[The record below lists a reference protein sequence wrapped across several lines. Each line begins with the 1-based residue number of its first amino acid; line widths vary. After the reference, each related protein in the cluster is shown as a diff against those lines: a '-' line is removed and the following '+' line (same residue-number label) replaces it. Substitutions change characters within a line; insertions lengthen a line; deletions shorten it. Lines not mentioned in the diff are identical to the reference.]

1 MENYLRPV
9 TEKVDLK
16 SLLDF
21 LDVSIKY
28 DFNNSTF
35 ILYDEQLEKVRAD
48 DIEIHDNLADFVLD
62 NVSIFLDDYFL
73 NDCNEELNKN
83 FGTFEELLDYL
94 SKNETEI
101 DDKEYAIIDA
111 IVHPEKIDI
120 NYYKEK
126 QNLIYSL

>member
-9 TEKVDLK
+9 TEKVALK

-48 DIEIHDNLADFVLD
+48 NIEIHDNLADFVLD
-62 NVSIFLDDYFL
+62 NVSIFLNDYFL

-83 FGTFEELLDYL
+83 FGTFKELLDYL
-94 SKNETEI
+94 SKNKTEI

-120 NYYKEK
+120 SYYKDMK
-126 QNLIYSL
+126 NKINV

>member
-35 ILYDEQLEKVRAD
+35 ILYDEQLEKVRANN
-48 DIEIHDNLADFVLD
+48 IEIHDNLADFVLD

-94 SKNETEI
+94 SKNKTEI

-120 NYYKEK
+120 DYYKDMK
-126 QNLIYSL
+126 NKINV

>member
-94 SKNETEI
+94 SKNKTEI

-111 IVHPEKIDI
+111 IVHPEKINI
-120 NYYKEK
+120 NYYKDMK
-126 QNLIYSL
+126 NKINV

>member
-48 DIEIHDNLADFVLD
+48 NIEIHDNLADFVLD

-94 SKNETEI
+94 SKNKTEI

-120 NYYKEK
+120 DYYKDMK
-126 QNLIYSL
+126 NKINV

>member
-48 DIEIHDNLADFVLD
+48 NIEIHDNLADFVLD

-83 FGTFEELLDYL
+83 FGTFEELLNYL

-120 NYYKEK
+120 DYYKDMK
-126 QNLIYSL
+126 NKINV

>member
-48 DIEIHDNLADFVLD
+48 NIEIHDNLADFVLD

-120 NYYKEK
+120 DYYKDMK
-126 QNLIYSL
+126 NKINA

>member
-9 TEKVDLK
+9 TEKVALK

-94 SKNETEI
+94 SKNKTEI

-120 NYYKEK
+120 NYYKDMK
-126 QNLIYSL
+126 NKINV

>member
-9 TEKVDLK
+9 TEKVALK

-94 SKNETEI
+94 SKNKTEI

-120 NYYKEK
+120 NYYKNMK
-126 QNLIYSL
+126 NKINV

>member
-48 DIEIHDNLADFVLD
+48 NIEIHDDLADFVLD

-94 SKNETEI
+94 SKNKTEI

-120 NYYKEK
+120 SYYKDMK
-126 QNLIYSL
+126 NKINV

>member
-62 NVSIFLDDYFL
+62 NVSIFLNDYFL

-120 NYYKEK
+120 SYYKDMK
-126 QNLIYSL
+126 NKINV

>member
-48 DIEIHDNLADFVLD
+48 NIEIHDNLADFVLD

-94 SKNETEI
+94 SKNKTEI

-120 NYYKEK
+120 NYYKDMK
-126 QNLIYSL
+126 NKINV

>member
-111 IVHPEKIDI
+111 IVHPEKINI
-120 NYYKEK
+120 NYYKDMK
-126 QNLIYSL
+126 NKINV

>member
-48 DIEIHDNLADFVLD
+48 DIEIHDNLADFILD

-120 NYYKEK
+120 SYYKDMK
-126 QNLIYSL
+126 NKINV

>member
-48 DIEIHDNLADFVLD
+48 YIKIHDDLADFVLD

-94 SKNETEI
+94 SKNKTEI

-120 NYYKEK
+120 SYYKDMK
-126 QNLIYSL
+126 NKINV

>member
-9 TEKVDLK
+9 TEKVALK

-48 DIEIHDNLADFVLD
+48 DIEIHDDLADFVLD
-62 NVSIFLDDYFL
+62 NVSIFLDDYQIS
-73 NDCNEELNKN
+73 
-83 FGTFEELLDYL
+83 TF
-94 SKNETEI
+94 K
-101 DDKEYAIIDA
+101 
-111 IVHPEKIDI
+111 PMI
-120 NYYKEK
+120 NWRVDG
-126 QNLIYSL
+126 

>member
-120 NYYKEK
+120 DYYKDMK
-126 QNLIYSL
+126 NKINV

>member
-48 DIEIHDNLADFVLD
+48 NIEIHDNLADFVLD

-120 NYYKEK
+120 SYYKDMK
-126 QNLIYSL
+126 NKINV

>member
-48 DIEIHDNLADFVLD
+48 NIEIYDNLADFVLD

-83 FGTFEELLDYL
+83 FGTFEELLNYL

-120 NYYKEK
+120 SYYKDMK
-126 QNLIYSL
+126 NKINV

>member
-62 NVSIFLDDYFL
+62 NISIFLDDYFL

-94 SKNETEI
+94 SKNKTEI

-120 NYYKEK
+120 SYYKDMK
-126 QNLIYSL
+126 NKINV

>member
-62 NVSIFLDDYFL
+62 NVSIFLNDYFL

-94 SKNETEI
+94 SKNKTEI

-120 NYYKEK
+120 DYYKDMK
-126 QNLIYSL
+126 NKINV

>member
-48 DIEIHDNLADFVLD
+48 NIEIHDNLADFVLD

-120 NYYKEK
+120 SYYKDMK
-126 QNLIYSL
+126 NKINA

>member
-9 TEKVDLK
+9 TEKVALK

-48 DIEIHDNLADFVLD
+48 DIEIHDDLADFVLD

-120 NYYKEK
+120 SYYKDMK
-126 QNLIYSL
+126 NKINV

>member
-9 TEKVDLK
+9 TEKVALK

-94 SKNETEI
+94 SKNKTEI

-120 NYYKEK
+120 SYYKDMK
-126 QNLIYSL
+126 NKINV

>member
-35 ILYDEQLEKVRAD
+35 ILYDEQLEKVRVD
-48 DIEIHDNLADFVLD
+48 DIKIHDDLADFVLD

-94 SKNETEI
+94 SKNKTEI

-120 NYYKEK
+120 DYYKDMK
-126 QNLIYSL
+126 NKINV

>member
-21 LDVSIKY
+21 LDISIKY

-48 DIEIHDNLADFVLD
+48 NIEIHDNLADFVLD

-94 SKNETEI
+94 SKNKTEI

-120 NYYKEK
+120 SYYKDMK
-126 QNLIYSL
+126 NKINV

>member
-48 DIEIHDNLADFVLD
+48 DIEIHDNLDDFVLD

-94 SKNETEI
+94 SKNKTEI

-120 NYYKEK
+120 SYYKDMK
-126 QNLIYSL
+126 NKINV

>member
-9 TEKVDLK
+9 TEKVALK

-48 DIEIHDNLADFVLD
+48 NIEIHDNLADFVLD

-94 SKNETEI
+94 SKNKTEI

-120 NYYKEK
+120 NYYKDMK
-126 QNLIYSL
+126 NKINV

>member
-9 TEKVDLK
+9 TEKVALK

-48 DIEIHDNLADFVLD
+48 NIEIHDNLADFVLD
-62 NVSIFLDDYFL
+62 NVSIFLNDYFL

-120 NYYKEK
+120 SYYKDMK
-126 QNLIYSL
+126 NKINV

>member
-9 TEKVDLK
+9 TEKVALK

-73 NDCNEELNKN
+73 NDCHEEFNKN

-120 NYYKEK
+120 DYYKDMK
-126 QNLIYSL
+126 NKINV

>member
-35 ILYDEQLEKVRAD
+35 ILYDEQLEKVRAN

-120 NYYKEK
+120 SYYKDMK
-126 QNLIYSL
+126 NKINV

>member
-9 TEKVDLK
+9 TEKVALK

-48 DIEIHDNLADFVLD
+48 NIEIHDNLADFVLD

-120 NYYKEK
+120 SYYKDMK
-126 QNLIYSL
+126 NKINV

>member
-1 MENYLRPV
+1 MENYLRLV

-48 DIEIHDNLADFVLD
+48 NIEIHDNLADFVLD
-62 NVSIFLDDYFL
+62 NVSIFLNDYFL

-120 NYYKEK
+120 SYYKDMK
-126 QNLIYSL
+126 NKINV

>member
-94 SKNETEI
+94 SKNKTEI

-120 NYYKEK
+120 SYYKDMK
-126 QNLIYSL
+126 NKINV

>member
-62 NVSIFLDDYFL
+62 NVSIFLNDYFL

-94 SKNETEI
+94 SKNKTEI

-120 NYYKEK
+120 NYYKDMK
-126 QNLIYSL
+126 NKINV

>member
-48 DIEIHDNLADFVLD
+48 NIEIHDNLADFVLD

-94 SKNETEI
+94 SKNKTEI

-120 NYYKEK
+120 SYYKDMK
-126 QNLIYSL
+126 NKINA

>member
-48 DIEIHDNLADFVLD
+48 NIEIHDNLADFVLD

-120 NYYKEK
+120 NYYKDMK
-126 QNLIYSL
+126 NKINV

>member
-48 DIEIHDNLADFVLD
+48 NIKIHDDLADFVLD

-120 NYYKEK
+120 SYYKDMK
-126 QNLIYSL
+126 NKINV

>member
-1 MENYLRPV
+1 MENYLRPI

-94 SKNETEI
+94 SKNKTEI

-120 NYYKEK
+120 DYYKDMK
-126 QNLIYSL
+126 NKINV

>member
-48 DIEIHDNLADFVLD
+48 NIEIHDNLADFVLD

-83 FGTFEELLDYL
+83 FVTFEELLDYL
-94 SKNETEI
+94 SKNKTEI

-120 NYYKEK
+120 NYYKDMK
-126 QNLIYSL
+126 NKINV